1 MAYHRLSRGLICR
14 SIVPAARSQ
23 LQSSLLG
30 FVKLI
35 IAAGAQLQLVFYL
48 TIIIV
53 SGCHEAR
60 ADQQICRKH
69 IISLLFFYFIV
80 TVIFYILYS
89 LSLYSSLHSVNS
101 FITNVICYITT
112 PSLNKPLYLV
122 SI

>member
-1 MAYHRLSRGLICR
+1 MTPMAYHRLSRGFICR
-14 SIVPAARSQ
+14 SIVPTARSQ

-48 TIIIV
+48 TIIVV

-69 IISLLFFYFIV
+69 IISFHCYFFILL
-80 TVIFYILYS
+80 L
-89 LSLYSSLHSVNS
+89 LLS
-101 FITNVICYITT
+101 FIYYTHYHYIHH
-112 PSLNKPLYLV
+112 Y
-122 SI
+122 IR